1 MKAVFLHQQTLR
13 HQSYPLVN
21 IAIEHH
27 HVQWVNPPIFKF
39 ATYVSHYQRVHPHF
53 KFHGKPPCSY
63 GFPKNPPGC
72 PTTGAVGRG
81 PDCCDPGGGRD
92 SRGGKIWIMV
102 TRVGWKDYGWNIW
115 NIMDLWNGWK
125 GDFIWI
131 LLGLHEITI
140 RGSLDS
146 TMISP

>member
-1 MKAVFLHQQTLR
+1 MVFLRIHQGARPLELR
-13 HQSYPLVN
+13 AEP
-21 IAIEHH
+21 
-27 HVQWVNPPIFKF
+27 
-39 ATYVSHYQRVHPHF
+39 
-53 KFHGKPPCSY
+53 
-63 GFPKNPPGC
+63 
-72 PTTGAVGRG
+72 GRG

-92 SRGGKIWIMV
+92 SRGGKIWTMV

-115 NIMDLWNGWK
+115 NMMDLWNGWK